1 MVPKGPTKGQTMSP
15 IELLWTAKNQS
26 DMFRNYLDLMRFTI
40 LRSGYEVVEY
50 GGGHRDS
57 NKMVIEGLEGD
68 DLSPEGELLC
78 NCSTHNG
85 ERIE

>member
-1 MVPKGPTKGQTMSP
+1 
-15 IELLWTAKNQS
+15 
-26 DMFRNYLDLMRFTI
+26 MRLAI
-40 LRSGYEVVEY
+40 LRSGYEVGEY

>member
-1 MVPKGPTKGQTMSP
+1 MYDKP
-15 IELLWTAKNQS
+15 IRYVFGTIWSFHLH
-26 DMFRNYLDLMRFTI
+26 LMRLAI
-40 LRSGYEVVEY
+40 LRSGYEVGEY